1 MKITFATRQERDREI
16 LALEAELKEATRIA
30 KLAFN
35 RFTNAQEKHGRIEIR
50 LEDTRLGKVSKR

>member
-35 RFTNAQEKHGRIEIR
+35 RFTNAQEQHGRIEIR
-50 LEDTRLGKVSKR
+50 LEGTRLGKVSKR